1 MSIKVLQ
8 SPLFSRQK
16 KKLHKNQI
24 EVLDKEIKKLIKG
37 PTIGEQKKGDLKGV
51 WVHKFKV
58 GPQLFLLAYEWNPKT
73 RYLIALAPH
82 EGFYRDLKR
91 YLR

>member
-1 MSIKVLQ
+1 MTVGVLQ

-24 EVLDKEIKKLIKG
+24 EVLDREIEKLIKNPEVG
-37 PTIGEQKKGDLKGV
+37 KQKKGDLKGV
-51 WVHKFKV
+51 WIHKFKV
-58 GPQLFLLAYEWNPKT
+58 GSQLFLLAYQWDSEV
-73 RYLIALAPH
+73 RYLIALNTH
-82 EGFYRDLKR
+82 EGFYKSLKR

>member
-1 MSIKVLQ
+1 MSITVLQ

-16 KKLHKNQI
+16 RKLHKNQI
-24 EVLDKEIKKLIKG
+24 KVLDAEIKSLVKNPK
-37 PTIGEQKKGDLKGV
+37 IGEQKKGDLKGV

-58 GPQLFLLAYEWNPKT
+58 GPQLFLLAYESDFKN
-73 RYLIALAPH
+73 RYLIAIGTH

-91 YLR
+91 YIK

>member
-1 MSIKVLQ
+1 MTVPVLQ

-24 EVLDKEIKKLIKG
+24 EVLDREIKKLIKN
-37 PTIGEQKKGDLKGV
+37 PEVGEQKKGDLKGI
-51 WVHKFKV
+51 WIHKFKV
-58 GPQLFLLAYEWNPKT
+58 GPQLLLLAYQWDSKV
-73 RYLIALAPH
+73 RYLIALNTH
-82 EGFYRDLKR
+82 EGFYKSLKR

>member
-1 MSIKVLQ
+1 VTVPVLQ

-24 EVLDKEIKKLIKG
+24 EVLDREIKKLIKN
-37 PTIGEQKKGDLKGV
+37 PEVGEQKRGDLKGT
-51 WVHKFKV
+51 WIYKFKV
-58 GPQLFLLAYEWNPKT
+58 GPQLFLLAYQWDPKV
-73 RYLIALAPH
+73 RYLIALNTH
-82 EGFYRDLKR
+82 EGFYKNLKR